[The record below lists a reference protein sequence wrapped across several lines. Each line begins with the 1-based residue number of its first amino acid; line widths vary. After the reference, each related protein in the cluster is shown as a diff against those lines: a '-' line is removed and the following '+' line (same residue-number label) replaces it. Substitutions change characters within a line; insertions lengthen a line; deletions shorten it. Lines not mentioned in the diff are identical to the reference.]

1 MGNRAG
7 KNKKAITTRTIFTA
21 LFHSFVKSF
30 TEPLQGKARKRKISS
45 RQPVGNISTEW
56 KNVCAHCL
64 FAAALTV
71 TSVVASQIQ
80 AQAHNPTQQYNIN
93 IPAVNV
99 AEALNQLADQTDKV
113 MLFPYQ
119 DAKARQANSVVGRYT
134 LMHALTILLKNS
146 GLVGGFSENGAI
158 SISLRDD
165 THFKQGR
172 EESNDMNTNTKKTL
186 LAAAIG
192 LFAVGGAGFT
202 VGQEDVATKQSQID
216 EVVVTA
222 QRREQRLIDV
232 PISLTAIGEET
243 IKDTG
248 IKTITDLSYHVSNF
262 SVVDFVPGS
271 TQYVIRGVNSQFGS
285 SPLVGVY
292 LDEMPL
298 SPARFLSV
306 SLQAT
311 DIKRVEVL
319 KGPQGT
325 LFGQG
330 SVGGTIRYITNS
342 PHLEDFEGSI
352 GTSFSN
358 TTGGD
363 NSEEVN
369 GVLNIPVITDTLAFR
384 VAAKYS
390 DQGGWID
397 HSIVGEENVKKDV
410 NDSLLSDIRVTG
422 LWRVSDQFDVKLM
435 VNRNREALG
444 AGNVTNGGKHSTS
457 FFSPAVNDI
466 DVSKTGLDNTFDLYN
481 LEMSYDWG
489 NVRLM
494 SSTSKV
500 DVESNRGVRVREFVF
515 AAPLFGFDSLV
526 DVRPLYLQ
534 EAKGFS
540 QELRLVGQ
548 SETLNWTVGALYA
561 DVEDYDE
568 IFSNTYAPSGGDPLF
583 PFMQNTINSSKS
595 EAVYGELSYDM
606 SEKFTVSL
614 GSRYFKDDR
623 RFEDLVAATGSLE
636 NSFDQVSSSLK
647 VSYAASDDSN
657 IYFNISEGFRSG
669 GFNNNGVTYKPENL
683 INYTLGAKAAFLDGR
698 INVDGAVFRSD
709 YKDYQSLTVV
719 TTSGAIT
726 GNPGEVEIEGLELS
740 VQFNLVENLKVG
752 LSGGVVNTELVKT
765 DPLVTS
771 VLPGDSLNFVPKYSY
786 SAMLDYDFTW
796 FSSVAGFFHMD
807 YARTAKSTMML
818 RGGLFDG
825 SAENADLGYL
835 NVHFGAK
842 TDNFTVRLFG
852 SNLGNELRTT
862 FPGLDVPNNNFQ
874 RRPRTFGFD
883 INYDF

>member
-1 MGNRAG
+1 MLDVLWGKKISQSSIQNAQVSSAVEEEGRLTFRNAVAVLAVIFCLYTNHTTAATDDIIPFNIPQQRADLALTQFAEQANLTLVFPFDQVKDKTANRLVGHYPVEFAV
-7 KNKKAITTRTIFTA
+7 TQ
-21 LFHSFVKSF
+21 L
-30 TEPLQGKARKRKISS
+30 LQGT
-45 RQPVGNISTEW
+45 G
-56 KNVCAHCL
+56 
-64 FAAALTV
+64 LT
-71 TSVVASQIQ
+71 
-80 AQAHNPTQQYNIN
+80 PTFS
-93 IPAVNV
+93 
-99 AEALNQLADQTDKV
+99 NQLVLNIAIESKGKR
-113 MLFPYQ
+113 M
-119 DAKARQANSVVGRYT
+119 N
-134 LMHALTILLKNS
+134 IKNM
-146 GLVGGFSENGAI
+146 N
-158 SISLRDD
+158 LR
-165 THFKQGR
+165 
-172 EESNDMNTNTKKTL
+172 KTL
-186 LAAAIG
+186 LATSVGIFAA
-192 LFAVGGAGFT
+192 GAGAQS
-202 VGQEDVATKQSQID
+202 VDGEQEAATEQVKID

-232 PISLTAIGEET
+232 PISLTALGEET
-243 IKDTG
+243 IKDAG

-262 SVVDFVPGS
+262 SVVDYVPGS
-271 TQYVIRGVNSQFGS
+271 TQYIIRGVNSNFGS

-298 SPARFLSV
+298 SPARFLSIT
-306 SLQAT
+306 LQTT

-352 GTSFSN
+352 GTSLSD

-363 NSEEVN
+363 ISEEVN
-369 GVLNIPVITDTLAFR
+369 SVLNIPVITDTLAFR

-397 HSIVGEENVKKDV
+397 HPTVGKKDV

-444 AGNVTNGGKHSTS
+444 AGNVTNGGKYSTS
-457 FFSPAVNDI
+457 FFSPSVNDI

-647 VSYAASDDSN
+647 VSYAANDDSN

-669 GFNNNGVTYKPENL
+669 GFNSNGVTYKPENL
-683 INYTLGAKAAFLDGR
+683 ISYTLGAKTVFLDGR
-698 INVDGAVFRSD
+698 LNVDGSVFRSD
-709 YKDYQSLTVV
+709 YKDYQSLTVL

-740 VQFNLVENLKVG
+740 VQFNLVESLKVG
-752 LSGGVVNTELVKT
+752 LSGGVVNTEFVKT

-771 VLPGDSLNFVPKYSY
+771 VLPGDSLNLVPKYSY

-818 RGGLFDG
+818 RGALFDG
-825 SAENADLGYL
+825 SVENADLGYF
-835 NVHFGAK
+835 NVHLGAK
-842 TDNFTVRLFG
+842 TDNVTVRLFG

-862 FPGLDVPNNNFQ
+862 MPSLDVPNNNFQ